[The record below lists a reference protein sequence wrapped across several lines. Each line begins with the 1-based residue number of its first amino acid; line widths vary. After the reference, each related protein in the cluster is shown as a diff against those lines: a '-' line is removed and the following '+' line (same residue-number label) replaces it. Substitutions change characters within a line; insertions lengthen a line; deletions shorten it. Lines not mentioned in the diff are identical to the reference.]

1 VSAINPSRQIQDPDW
16 QGEAFSPPMN
26 LHSSTREAGCWELE
40 VTCARATPRTALGVN
55 NDWPTI
61 LQIPTQGAVSAKE
74 VHFFPADA
82 YWDQLLTTALRALL
96 QPDHHCTHHHHLFPK
111 SAPASTSGLPI

>member
-40 VTCARATPRTALGVN
+40 VTCARATPRTGLGVN

-61 LQIPTQGAVSAKE
+61 LQTPTQGAVSAKE
-74 VHFFPADA
+74 VHFFSDA

-96 QPDHHCTHHHHLFPK
+96 QPYHHCTHHHHLFHK